1 MPFDWTG
8 QIAAVIAMGAL
19 TFGVI
24 EAGADGFGDR
34 TVVAALAVA
43 AVAMV
48 VFLAAQA
55 RGKHPMVPLEL
66 ARSRALIIASGTGF
80 AFMAGFYGSI
90 FLFSL
95 YLQQHRGLSPLAT
108 GLVFLPASVVSGFVS
123 PLAAR
128 LAERFGPRVPI
139 IGGML
144 LMSAG
149 LAVLATVAAA
159 APVWLI
165 AVLIIPAGVCGPL
178 AMQPT
183 TSVLLDSVPA
193 RRAGVASGVFNTCR
207 QLGGALAVA
216 VFGALIAGRAGFL
229 PGLRV
234 SLAIAAATAC
244 AAAAAN
250 LMTKRRAAPG

>member
-1 MPFDWTG
+1 
-8 QIAAVIAMGAL
+8 MGAL

-43 AVAMV
+43 AAAIA

-95 YLQQHRGLSPLAT
+95 YLQQHRDLSPLAT
-108 GLVFLPASVVSGFVS
+108 GLVFVPASVVSGFVS

-183 TSVLLDSVPA
+183 TSSCSTASRPA
-193 RRAGVASGVFNTCR
+193 ARAWPAASSTP
-207 QLGGALAVA
+207 AVS
-216 VFGALIAGRAGFL
+216 
-229 PGLRV
+229 P
-234 SLAIAAATAC
+234 
-244 AAAAAN
+244 
-250 LMTKRRAAPG
+250 AAPWLSPSSARSSPAGPGSCQAFG